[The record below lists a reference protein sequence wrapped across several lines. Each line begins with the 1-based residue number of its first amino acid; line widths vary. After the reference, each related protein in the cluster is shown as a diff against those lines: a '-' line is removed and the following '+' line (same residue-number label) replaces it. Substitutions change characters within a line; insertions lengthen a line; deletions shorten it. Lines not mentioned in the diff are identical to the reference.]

1 MFTVVLVK
9 SVNSKQKAFSFQRGA
24 VFYGFATC
32 WQSDGY
38 KIQVELWGIITL
50 RNTAI
55 CVKSAYILHHFMVW
69 SDANSSVTC
78 VKSQCIMNEI
88 AHKELWKSKTTPVF
102 SSVFLCLV
110 VFWSVKNEQGI
121 QQKIIIRKAFPSP
134 FCRLVSSFGWFSSL
148 GFCGL
153 LLLSYLCESKTTFT

>member
-9 SVNSKQKAFSFQRGA
+9 SVNSKQKAFSFQTGA
-24 VFYGFATC
+24 VFYGFTTY

-38 KIQVELWGIITL
+38 KIQVKLWGIITL

-55 CVKSAYILHHFMVW
+55 CVKS
-69 SDANSSVTC
+69 
-78 VKSQCIMNEI
+78 QRIMNEI
-88 AHKELWKSKTTPVF
+88 AHKELWKSKITPVF

-121 QQKIIIRKAFPSP
+121 QQKIIIRKVFSSP